1 MKNKLSQDQHQT
13 LANLLDWQK
22 NPKTSH
28 VTVGG
33 YAGTGKTTIIA
44 LLRRLLYQ
52 KNPKLRIA
60 MVAFTGKA
68 AQVLKIKLTHSQAI
82 YRKDHIGTIH
92 SLLYTPAVGSDG
104 KIVDWNKNKKLDLDL
119 IIVDESSMVT
129 RDLWRDLLSFDLPI
143 IAVGDH
149 GQLPPVGDK
158 FNLMV
163 SPTLELKTIHRQ
175 GERSKIL
182 ELAAQARET
191 GEIKAGEYSSNVIKL
206 SKTSPEAQDIMES
219 VVGFGKEHD
228 SYLVMCGRNKTRI
241 ELNRHIRAL
250 RGIESEI
257 PIKGDKVIC
266 LRNNY
271 NAEGGPI
278 FNGMTG
284 VIDDIHNNGEH
295 WYSAVINFLDTQQT
309 FDDKISRHQFDNL
322 ETVHDIEGLKYT
334 EIRDRFDYG
343 YALTVHKAQGS
354 QAQSVVLFEEKSSYS
369 TEEDWRRWLYTAV
382 TRAEEKLYIL
392 A

>member
-68 AQVLKIKLTHSQAI
+68 AQVLKIKLTHSQAV
-82 YRKDHIGTIH
+82 YGKDHIGTIH

-334 EIRDRFDYG
+334 EIGDRFDYG